1 MKAVT
6 SHCLFPISSSIL
18 INTEFHFREQGLLAC
33 QVAPYS
39 ISISSRNH
47 SNSILFFIHKWSLK
61 LWQINKYNYFVKLLL
76 YGQLQSELNQ
86 TYPRSKK
93 SYSFQP
99 QQIKREVAVDLVLTN
114 QGLSKSEAPNGSSE
128 TLNLPL
134 NSQQPYLL
142 P

>member
-6 SHCLFPISSSIL
+6 GLCLFPISSSIL

-33 QVAPYS
+33 QLAPYS

-47 SNSILFFIHKWSLK
+47 SNSILFFMHKWSLK
-61 LWQINKYNYFVKLLL
+61 LRQINKYNYFVKLLL
-76 YGQLQSELNQ
+76 YGQLQQELNQ
-86 TYPRSKK
+86 TYPHPKK

-99 QQIKREVAVDLVLTN
+99 QQIKREVAVDLTN
-114 QGLSKSEAPNGSSE
+114 QGLSKSGAPNGSSE
-128 TLNLPL
+128 TLNLTL
-134 NSQQPYLL
+134 NNQQAYLL